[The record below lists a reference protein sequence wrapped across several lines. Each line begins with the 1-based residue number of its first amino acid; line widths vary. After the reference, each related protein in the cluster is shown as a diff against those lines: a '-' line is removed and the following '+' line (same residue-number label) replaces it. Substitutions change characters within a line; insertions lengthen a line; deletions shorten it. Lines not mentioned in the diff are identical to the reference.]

1 MMTMTQEEREAAIQ
15 RASGYREMMKGW
27 AWKDFEKILDA
38 IRLNAL
44 EGAIQCK
51 DISDVQLQRGRV
63 LVIDEI
69 KSTVAYILEPI

>member
-44 EGAIQCK
+44 EGADESGTDSGCNNSTFRFATRCCWR
-51 DISDVQLQRGRV
+51 DADGLV
-63 LVIDEI
+63 L
-69 KSTVAYILEPI
+69 